1 MSEEIQEVL
10 DQDAVVSEEPT
21 ETGKEAEVKTEAV
34 QEPEVKPKETVEER
48 PVWTMPVKKAQEEK
62 RAAVEKAKAEA
73 EAAAKAEIER
83 VRAEYEDKLKS
94 TGQEPNL
101 DAELDRITEAHGLD
115 KDAAKSLLEVFKKS
129 IKLPDLSKY
138 EEIAKQAEAEK
149 IKSSVRNGIDLNV
162 VPLIKKDFPDLA
174 PDQIAEIAEQVHG
187 LAFSEEYKGYRLQ
200 DIYKVNKDDLKPK
213 SGFTVEPSRGR
224 APQMADFSNLS
235 DEEEHALA
243 ERDPEAFK
251 KYLKFQATQSSR
263 FVD

>member
-1 MSEEIQEVL
+1 MLFRS
-10 DQDAVVSEEPT
+10 
-21 ETGKEAEVKTEAV
+21 
-34 QEPEVKPKETVEER
+34 EPEVKPKETVEER

-62 RAAVEKAKAEA
+62 QRAVEKAKAEA

-83 VRAEYEDKLKS
+83 VRAEYEEKLRS

-115 KDAAKSLLEVFKKS
+115 KEAAKSLLDVFKKS
-129 IKLPDLSKY
+129 IKLPDFSKY
-138 EEIAKQAEAEK
+138 EEIAKQAEADK

-162 VPLIKKDFPDLA
+162 VPLIKQDFPDLA

-200 DIYKVNKDDLKPK
+200 DIYKVNRDDLKPK
-213 SGFTVEPSRGR
+213 SGFSVEGSRGR
-224 APQMADFSNLS
+224 APQMTDFSNLS

-251 KYLKFQATQSSR
+251 KYLKFQSAQSSR